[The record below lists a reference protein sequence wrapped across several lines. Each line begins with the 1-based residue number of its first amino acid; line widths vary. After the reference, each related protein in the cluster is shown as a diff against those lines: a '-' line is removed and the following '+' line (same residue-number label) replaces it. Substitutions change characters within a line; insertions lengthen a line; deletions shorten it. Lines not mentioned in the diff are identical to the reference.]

1 MNHYRMGDGDNEPKI
16 RDDHYA
22 ARPLDERFI
31 CFVEIPLKDA
41 RTLQIKDLLKS
52 ISDRINGTIKYR
64 NLKRSRIEIHRVYY
78 KHNDKVRY
86 NIYAIL

>member
-1 MNHYRMGDGDNEPKI
+1 MNHYRTGEGTNDEKI

-31 CFVEIPLKDA
+31 TFVEVPLRNE
-41 RTLQIKDLLKS
+41 RTLRTNDLLKT
-52 ISDRINGTIKYR
+52 ISERIDGTIKYH
-64 NLKRSRIEIHRVYY
+64 NLKRTRIEIHRIYY
-78 KHNDKVRY
+78 KRNEKVRY